1 MRAGYRLD
9 LSFYCF
15 PFFVIVIS
23 DLYWLRRADDLH
35 DLVALWRAGTAFF
48 LHLHMIPLSLLRA

>member
-9 LSFYCF
+9 LSFYRF

-48 LHLHMIPLSLLRA
+48 FFCIYT